1 MGIIKKN
8 VKENHIPS
16 HGLKFE
22 KKYCG
27 SPLGTPIAMKI
38 VQNEHTMKKPCDLT
52 IVFNLEL

>member
-1 MGIIKKN
+1 MGIILKN
-8 VKENHIPS
+8 VKEKHIPS

-38 VQNEHTMKKPCDLT
+38 VQNEQTMKKL
-52 IVFNLEL
+52 